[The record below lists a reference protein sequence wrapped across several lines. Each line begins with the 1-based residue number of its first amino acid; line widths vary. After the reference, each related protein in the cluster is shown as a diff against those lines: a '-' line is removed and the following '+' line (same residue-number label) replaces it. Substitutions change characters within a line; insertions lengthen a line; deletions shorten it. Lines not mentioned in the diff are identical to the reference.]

1 VGATGGTARSPRPK
15 VTETSDSSIATAAL
29 WLPES
34 DETGVPAKAGLGCMR
49 IMKRSACKRDASGF
63 GRFTEVISAERDL
76 QKDSN

>member
-1 VGATGGTARSPRPK
+1 
-15 VTETSDSSIATAAL
+15 
-29 WLPES
+29 
-34 DETGVPAKAGLGCMR
+34 MR